1 MICRKVPITITPTP
15 HEIAWEIWKM
25 SSGDQ
30 VDMLLKLSKIYDEN
44 TSDFLMQ
51 LSYINDE
58 ANMDLFWEEKQQII
72 HMFES
77 ILEYLKE
84 GGEE

>member
-1 MICRKVPITITPTP
+1 MICRKLPISITPTP
-15 HEIAWEIWKM
+15 QEIAYEIWHM
-25 SSGDQ
+25 CSDEQ
-30 VDMLLKLSKIYDEN
+30 VNMLLALSEIYDKQN
-44 TSDFLMQ
+44 FDFLMQ

-58 ANMDLFWEEKQQII
+58 INEELLWEEKTKII

-84 GGEE
+84 SD

>member
-1 MICRKVPITITPTP
+1 MICRKVPVSITPTP
-15 HEIAWEIWKM
+15 TELAYEIWHM
-25 SSGDQ
+25 CCDGQ
-30 VDMLLKLSKIYDEN
+30 ADMLLALSQIYNEK
-44 TSDFLMQ
+44 TSDFLLQ

-58 ANMDLFWEEKQQII
+58 INEELTMEEKTKII

-84 GGEE
+84 SE

>member
-15 HEIAWEIWKM
+15 TELAHEIWHMPCDRQA
-25 SSGDQ
+25 
-30 VDMLLKLSKIYDEN
+30 DMLLALSEIYDKQN
-44 TSDFLMQ
+44 FDFLMQ

-58 ANMDLFWEEKQQII
+58 INEELTQEEKTKII

-84 GGEE
+84 DE

>member
-1 MICRKVPITITPTP
+1 MICRKVPITISPTP
-15 HEIAWEIWKM
+15 QELAHEIWHMPCDRQA
-25 SSGDQ
+25 
-30 VDMLLKLSKIYDEN
+30 DMLLALSQIYNEK
-44 TSDFLMQ
+44 TSDFLLQ

-58 ANMDLFWEEKQQII
+58 INEEFFWEDKTKII

-84 GGEE
+84 SE

>member
-1 MICRKVPITITPTP
+1 MICRKIPVSITPTP
-15 HEIAWEIWKM
+15 TELAYEIWHM
-25 SSGDQ
+25 CSDGQ
-30 VDMLLKLSKIYDEN
+30 ADMLLALSQIYNEK

-58 ANMDLFWEEKQQII
+58 INEELTMEDKTKII

-84 GGEE
+84 SE

>member
-15 HEIAWEIWKM
+15 QELAYEIWHM
-25 SSGDQ
+25 RCDEQ
-30 VDMLLKLSKIYDEN
+30 ADMLLALSQIYNEK

-58 ANMDLFWEEKQQII
+58 INEEFFWEDKTKII

-84 GGEE
+84 DE

>member
-1 MICRKVPITITPTP
+1 MICRKVPITISPTP
-15 HEIAWEIWKM
+15 QELAYEIWHM
-25 SSGDQ
+25 CSDGQ
-30 VDMLLKLSKIYDEN
+30 ADMLLALSQIYNEK

-58 ANMDLFWEEKQQII
+58 INEELTMEDKTKII

-84 GGEE
+84 SE